1 MMNISMMKLFLIF
14 AFQDRPP
21 VCEAVYDPKRK

>member
-14 AFQDRPP
+14 AFQNQPP
-21 VCEAVYDPKRK
+21 VCQTAYDMK